1 MDDEKGEASPNYHDM
16 DGPTLLSVL
25 GDDARKWAEA
35 FCCIY
40 EHSFDQ
46 GITEDWM
53 TTWFANAIE
62 HSWDVRTRRAESPTR
77 PVEICGLNP
86 R

>member
-1 MDDEKGEASPNYHDM
+1 MQSDGSPNYQAM
-16 DGPTLLSVL
+16 SGGALLDLL
-25 GDDARKWAEA
+25 GDDASKWAAA

-40 EHSFDQ
+40 EHSADQ

-62 HSWDVRTRRAESPTR
+62 HSWDVRMRRGAPPSR
-77 PVEICGLNP
+77 PQIGEMNP
-86 R
+86 RE